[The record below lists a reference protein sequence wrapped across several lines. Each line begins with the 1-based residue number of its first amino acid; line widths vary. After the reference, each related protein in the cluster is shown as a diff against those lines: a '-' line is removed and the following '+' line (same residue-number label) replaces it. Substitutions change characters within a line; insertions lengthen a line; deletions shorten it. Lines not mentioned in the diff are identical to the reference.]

1 MEDQKLNVFIFFHF
15 VGKTRSRDLVDTFYG
30 LGLSISY
37 DRVLAISTDLGNS
50 VCQRYER
57 EQLVCPIALR
67 KGLFTTAAVNNIDH
81 NPSAT
86 TSKDSFH
93 GTGISLFQHPSA
105 RLPGEEREPVA
116 LDLIPSNGKT
126 VSQLPETYTN
136 VQPVV
141 LPKKDPSVPEN
152 HADAK
157 GDLNALISATK
168 EEFQWLET
176 VRNVAEEQESFLG
189 DKSVLWGVYHS
200 SKQQQNENASLAISS
215 LMPLFPDQAK
225 SVAMIRHSMDV
236 IEKAVGQLNP
246 GQIPVIAMDQ
256 PLFTIGK
263 QIQWNWPKRYG
274 EDKFILMFGGLYIE
288 MAFLKLIGNWL
299 KDSGW
304 VASLVEGKVASSGR
318 AESFLKATSVT

>member
-1 MEDQKLNVFIFFHF
+1 M
-15 VGKTRSRDLVDTFYG
+15 
-30 LGLSISY
+30 ISPF
-37 DRVLAISTDLGNS
+37 R
-50 VCQRYER
+50 
-57 EQLVCPIALR
+57 
-67 KGLFTTAAVNNIDH
+67 
-81 NPSAT
+81 
-86 TSKDSFH
+86 
-93 GTGISLFQHPSA
+93 
-105 RLPGEEREPVA
+105 GE
-116 LDLIPSNGKT
+116 
-126 VSQLPETYTN
+126 Y
-136 VQPVV
+136 
-141 LPKKDPSVPEN
+141 
-152 HADAK
+152 
-157 GDLNALISATK
+157 
-168 EEFQWLET
+168 
-176 VRNVAEEQESFLG
+176 
-189 DKSVLWGVYHS
+189 YHS

-263 QIQWNWPKRYG
+263 QIQWNWPERYG

-318 AESFLKATSVT
+318 AESFLKATSVTRARRAHQVTVCSLYILLKKAHAWYSAGLTQEQNTLSFEDWCLQKTASVPQF